1 MPASTIHEEYCNE
14 LAKNIRALYEYRN
27 TLQRLKETLLREG
40 WNVLPQVREELGTIT
55 KDVRTTKKEIA
66 RIIKNLEVLH
76 SPYANQDAFNAMC
89 KERGS
94 PAVLDREFGG
104 GIVTLTIEEERMK
117 DLATLIQAYEEADNN
132 SPASLWKEWRNLKTY
147 TKPKIPLEAYI
158 LSYNND
164 PQMRKSSDKIL
175 EDLGRIGL
183 RPATLE
189 ELILLGIVHPE
200 FNKRDDKSLL
210 GLTKYEVS
218 GGSYVPTLSWD
229 GGKRYVR
236 RNWWDGE
243 WLDRVRFVCVRK

>member
-1 MPASTIHEEYCNE
+1 
-14 LAKNIRALYEYRN
+14 
-27 TLQRLKETLLREG
+27 
-40 WNVLPQVREELGTIT
+40 VREELGTIT

-104 GIVTLTIEEERMK
+104 GIVTLTIEEEKMK
-117 DLATLIQAYEEADNN
+117 DLPTLIQSYEEADT
-132 SPASLWKEWRNLKTY
+132 SPSSLWEEWRKLKSY
-147 TKPKIPLEAYI
+147 TKPTTPLEAYL

-164 PQMRKSSDKIL
+164 ENTRILSDKIL

-200 FNKRDDKSLL
+200 FNKRDGRYLI
-210 GLTKYEVS
+210 GLTKYEVN
-218 GGSYVPTLSWD
+218 GGSRAPFLYCVGGNREVNWD
-229 GGKRYVR
+229 GWVGGWV
-236 RNWWDGE
+236 DGF
-243 WLDRVRFVCVRK
+243 RFVCVRKST